1 MSNHNSE
8 HGSFRLTKTGYQQMI
23 RAIRTAY
30 NAYYANAFSVADVAY
45 KYLSALKGRDAL
57 KRQREMFSRWNEEH
71 RLSMPARLALLDN
84 YTINII
90 ERELFRG
97 KDGALT
103 KPRKAGFPKFI
114 NTLQEFSVTICDGAG
129 LSFHLNSDGSGY
141 AQWYISENNHAVEE
155 VRGTASY
162 KVLMDVLSAYKW
174 KRNEGGCWHYMDE
187 YEKHYAQE
195 DGRESRSEIS
205 YAWGALGKQEK
216 EDRLRAQLARFD
228 SARRTRRP
236 SRSKKRA

>member
-1 MSNHNSE
+1 MSNYNSE

-30 NAYYANAFSVADVAY
+30 NTYYANAFAVAEVAY
-45 KYLSALKGRDAL
+45 KYLSAIKGRDAL
-57 KRQREMFSRWNEEH
+57 KRQREMFQGWNEEH
-71 RLSMPARLALLDN
+71 CLRMPARLALLDN

-97 KDGALT
+97 KDGSLT

-114 NTLQEFSVTICDGAG
+114 NTLQEFTVQICDGAG

-141 AQWYISENNHAVEE
+141 THWQISENNRAVEE
-155 VRGTASY
+155 TRGTASY
-162 KVLMDVLSAYKW
+162 KVLMDVLRAYKW

-187 YEKHYAQE
+187 YERHYAQE

-205 YAWGALGKQEK
+205 AAWGALGQQEK
-216 EDRLRAQLARFD
+216 EDRLTAHLARFD
-228 SARRTRRP
+228 RARRS
-236 SRSKKRA
+236 SRSKKRN

>member
-1 MSNHNSE
+1 MSNYNSE

-30 NAYYANAFSVADVAY
+30 NTYYANAFAVADVAY

-57 KRQREMFSRWNEEH
+57 KRQREMFSQWNEEH

-97 KDGALT
+97 KDGSLT

-114 NTLQEFSVTICDGAG
+114 NTLQEFSMTICDGAG
-129 LSFHLNSDGSGY
+129 LSFHLNPDGSGY
-141 AQWYISENNHAVEE
+141 AHWRISENNRAVEE

-162 KVLMDVLSAYKW
+162 QVLMDVLSAYKW
-174 KRNEGGCWHYMDE
+174 KRNEGGCWHYSDE
-187 YEKHYAQE
+187 YERDAAEE
-195 DGRESRSEIS
+195 DGRESRSQIS
-205 YAWGALGKQEK
+205 YAWGALGKEEK
-216 EDRLRAQLARFD
+216 EDRMNLRFARFD
-228 SARRTRRP
+228 KARRP
-236 SRSKKRA
+236 SRSKKRT